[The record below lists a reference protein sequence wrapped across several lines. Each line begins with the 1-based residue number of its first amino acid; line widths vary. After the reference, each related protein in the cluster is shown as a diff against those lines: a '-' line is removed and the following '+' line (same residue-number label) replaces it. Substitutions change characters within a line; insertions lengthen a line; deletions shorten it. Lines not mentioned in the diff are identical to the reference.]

1 MKERIKDVLKRVL
14 KLEAVRDDISQKNC
28 GKWDSLSH
36 LNIIVELESE
46 FDITIEPEDIVE
58 MKSLEIIEKNLNKYL
73 N

>member
-1 MKERIKDVLKRVL
+1 MKERIKDALKRVL
-14 KLEAVRDDISQKNC
+14 KLEVIRDDISQKNC
-28 GKWDSLSH
+28 DKWDSLSH

-58 MKSLEIIEKNLNKYL
+58 MKSLEIIEKKLNKFL